1 MPLPSV
7 HNVFKLGASLVVAG
21 AILLAA
27 GPALALGAR
36 ANYVEVASWETGYQ
50 AQYTITNDG
59 PGDVTQWR
67 VIFDLPAGSSPS
79 SSWDS
84 VRSGSGQHLI
94 FDNAAWNGALAP
106 GSSTSFGFV
115 VVGLGRPARC
125 TINGGPCDTLAPLAM
140 APDREVRTRLA
151 LDRASERVEPRSG
164 ARPGGVYPAPAV
176 ALMALAELAP
186 FDVNATPSGPGRAH
200 EPAPVRRAARRAGA
214 GDGAGHRA
222 RRQPRGARKRR

>member
-7 HNVFKLGASLVVAG
+7 HNVLKLGASLVVAG

-27 GPALALGAR
+27 DPALALGAR

-59 PGDVTQWR
+59 PGDVTHWR

-140 APDREVRTRLA
+140 APD
-151 LDRASERVEPRSG
+151 P
-164 ARPGGVYPAPAV
+164 VYRGPAV
-176 ALMALAELAP
+176 AFMELELAP
-186 FDVNATPSGPGRAH
+186 FDVNATPSGPCRAH
-200 EPAPVRRAARRAGA
+200 EPTPVRRAARRAGA
-214 GDGAGHRA
+214 RA
-222 RRQPRGARKRR
+222 RRQPRGAHKRR

>member
-7 HNVFKLGASLVVAG
+7 HHVFKLGASFVVAG
-21 AILLAA
+21 AILLVA

-59 PGDVTQWR
+59 PGDITHWR

-79 SSWDS
+79 STWDS

-115 VVGLGRPARC
+115 VGGLGRPVGC

-140 APDREVRTRLA
+140 APNHGVR
-151 LDRASERVEPRSG
+151 
-164 ARPGGVYPAPAV
+164 GGLVHRAPA
-176 ALMALAELAP
+176 LAVMEFAP
-186 FDVNATPSGPGRAH
+186 FDVNATPSGQRRAH
-200 EPAPVRRAARRAGA
+200 EPAPVRRAARRARA
-214 GDGAGHRA
+214 GGRARQRA
-222 RRQPRGARKRR
+222 RRQPRRARERR